1 MNTFKQNLLSA
12 FTFACVAIGAV
23 VMPASDAR
31 AEIVNVT
38 INGEVEW
45 NFITA
50 PPLGGALVGQAAQL
64 TFTVDS
70 NNFQNNPQFP
80 TRGYPIDKA
89 SFKLA
94 FPTTEIGLKDP
105 YPAGQT
111 PYFVIRNNDP
121 AVDGFMV
128 SSGTGFPEGVP
139 LNQAGS
145 FGNFGNVF
153 YATYEGSRL
162 PSLNVLDALRYL
174 QLHGPERLPLGVEDG
189 PVDAMGILFSDM
201 TISVVPEPGS
211 AVAVAVASGLLAMRR
226 RRVNANEMKCRWV
239 GRLPPFSPAQRFF

>member
-1 MNTFKQNLLSA
+1 MSHFKQNFLTA
-12 FTFACVAIGAV
+12 FTFACVAIAAV
-23 VMPASDAR
+23 VMPSTDAR

-50 PPLGGALVGQAAQL
+50 PPLGGALVGQAAKL

-70 NNFQNNPQFP
+70 NNFANNPVYP

-89 SFKLA
+89 SFKLE
-94 FPTTEIGLKDP
+94 FPTTSIGLKDP

-128 SSGTGFPEGVP
+128 STGTGFPEGVP
-139 LNQAGS
+139 LNQAGG
-145 FGNFGNVF
+145 FGNFGNEF
-153 YATYEGSRL
+153 HATYEGSRL
-162 PSLNVLDALRYL
+162 PSLNVLDALGTYNFTGLSVFNWTL
-174 QLHGPERLPLGVEDG
+174 QDG

-201 TISVVPEPGS
+201 TISAVPEPT
-211 AVAVAVASGLLAMRR
+211 AALLALPSAILVLRR
-226 RRVNANEMKCRWV
+226 RK
-239 GRLPPFSPAQRFF
+239 